1 MSVVGEKSGCW
12 DSALNEET
20 SLWLRVSTTSDRMV
34 DPHHKR
40 EKSQVEVTS
49 VREDKHI
56 TKETQNFMWKLKSKK
71 KTTGRRRRIHYN
83 I

>member
-1 MSVVGEKSGCW
+1 
-12 DSALNEET
+12 
-20 SLWLRVSTTSDRMV
+20 MV